1 MSQAAC
7 SVDWIL
13 FDFGGVLA
21 EEGFVAGLRE
31 IARQCGLDS
40 ESVFRKGHDLVY
52 RTGYLLGQAEE
63 KDFWGAM
70 RREAEIWGQDQE
82 LTAIVLER
90 FRLRQA
96 MLDLV
101 RELRSKGVCTGI
113 LSDQVDWLDRLNDRL
128 SFFPLFDRVF
138 NSYHLGLSKRSP
150 SIFSYVCQML
160 PASPEKVLFIDDS
173 PDHVQRARQQG
184 LQAVVF
190 TAPEDLRQS
199 LNAYCPGL

>member
-1 MSQAAC
+1 MEQRAC

-31 IARQCGLDS
+31 IGRRSGLDP
-40 ESVFRKGHDLVY
+40 EEVVRKGHDLVY

-63 KDFWGAM
+63 RDFWAAL
-70 RREAEIWGQDQE
+70 RREAEIRGEDAE
-82 LTAIVLER
+82 LRALVLER

-101 RELRSKGVCTGI
+101 RELRQKKVWTGI
-113 LSDQVDWLDRLNDRL
+113 LSDQVDWLDRLNDRFA
-128 SFFPLFDRVF
+128 FFPLFDRVF

-160 PASPEKVLFIDDS
+160 PASPDSVLFIDDS
-173 PDHVQRARQQG
+173 PDHVERARQQG
-184 LQAVVF
+184 LQAILF
-190 TAPEDLRQS
+190 AGPKELKES
-199 LNAYCPGL
+199 LGDFCAGL